1 MTNLDISGT
10 LTTYAIKI
18 SNTTKKEKIKDLIK
32 ELKQE
37 LDLRKVE
44 GD

>member
-1 MTNLDISGT
+1 MTNLDIAGILS
-10 LTTYAIKI
+10 TYALKI
-18 SNTTKKEKIKDLIK
+18 RKTTKKEKIKELIK

-37 LDLRKVE
+37 LDLRRIE

>member
-1 MTNLDISGT
+1 MTNLDISGM

-18 SNTTKKEKIKDLIK
+18 SKTSDKEKIKELLR